1 MASRAAE
8 TEDYSYALAEYI
20 RVLSQYQPGN
30 LSSTDK
36 AKAILAKIHVA
47 QGIEIAETEVQKGLS
62 HFKLATGLNTSLPR
76 NGWGRLCLSGI
87 SISLAFNKDDRAA
100 LQEACDI
107 AVENDDRNLSSRAFA
122 RLLVGDY
129 DGVIPD
135 LDLLRDKQPDTFN
148 ALDAWMRGNVNPEWI
163 RAISEGT
170 LQLSLFDLFALKG
183 KLGELL
189 G

>member
-1 MASRAAE
+1 MGMLR
-8 TEDYSYALAEYI
+8 
-20 RVLSQYQPGN
+20 
-30 LSSTDK
+30 
-36 AKAILAKIHVA
+36 
-47 QGIEIAETEVQKGLS
+47 
-62 HFKLATGLNTSLPR
+62 GLNLVPFYCVPR
-76 NGWGRLCLSGI
+76 FP
-87 SISLAFNKDDRAA
+87 SLAFNKDDRAA